1 MIRHIKNKH
10 KDELDALSA
19 SGSVKSFPPI
29 TSYVTKSTEW
39 KRDGKRMLEWQ
50 RKIVKFVV
58 DTNQPLSVFENKYF
72 RDLLPKDFV
81 APCRKTFKNVCL
93 ETCYQETKDKLLFD
107 IRSHTSKYI
116 GIQVDHTTASNHDPY
131 CSLCIQFINDDF
143 SLRSISIGMFEYR
156 EKHTSDAL

>member
-1 MIRHIKNKH
+1 M
-10 KDELDALSA
+10 
-19 SGSVKSFPPI
+19 
-29 TSYVTKSTEW
+29 
-39 KRDGKRMLEWQ
+39 
-50 RKIVKFVV
+50 V
-58 DTNQPLSVFENKYF
+58 DTNQPLSVVENKYF

-143 SLRSISIGMFEYR
+143 SLRSISVGMFEYR
-156 EKHTSDAL
+156 GKHTSDALYESCEGKGGLVEKWKLQDFKCVYTTDSFSANVAAFIDIYWGETISM